1 MSDAEKILLIRLK
14 SIGDILFTL
23 PAVHRLRDNF
33 PRARL
38 SFMTSKEHAPIL
50 DGFAEVDETIALDR
64 ALFQQ
69 RRVKAI
75 WAHTLEVMR
84 RLRRGRFSLVVD
96 FQGYGETALLTWLTG
111 APERWGSV
119 YRGRRAW
126 AYTKGP
132 TRDDRIHPADWNLSL
147 LGQCGLKPGPVRN
160 EFHLPSDSVN
170 SALCCF
176 TEQHLDPARPT
187 LYLQPY
193 TSSPHKNWPLE
204 NYLVLAAHWRSRGL
218 QIIFGGGPADRLAL
232 EPAHNEGHVVSAGVP
247 MLTTAGLMKLS
258 TVVVGGDTGVLHL
271 AVAMGKRVVM
281 VVNSTRPRTFP
292 FGHPDWAVT
301 PRDSQP
307 AAGTEVGTVVKA
319 CASALT
325 AIGGFNLS

>member
-1 MSDAEKILLIRLK
+1 MSGAEKILLIRLK
-14 SIGDILFTL
+14 SFGDILFTL
-23 PAVHRLRDNF
+23 PAVHRVRDNF

-38 SFMTSKEHAPIL
+38 SFMTSKEHAQIL

-119 YRGRRAW
+119 YRDRRVW

-132 TRDDRIHPADWNLSL
+132 TRDDGIHPADWNLSL
-147 LGQCGLKPGPVRN
+147 LGQCGLKSSPVRN
-160 EFHLPSDSVN
+160 VFHLPSENVN

-176 TEQHLDPARPT
+176 TEQQLDPARPT

-193 TSSPHKNWPLE
+193 TSPPHKNCPLE
-204 NYLVLAAHWRSRGL
+204 NYLALAAHWRSRGL
-218 QIIFGGGPADRLAL
+218 QIILGGGPGDRLAL
-232 EPAHNEGHVVSAGVP
+232 EPVRDSGHVVS
-247 MLTTAGLMKLS
+247 
-258 TVVVGGDTGVLHL
+258 
-271 AVAMGKRVVM
+271 
-281 VVNSTRPRTFP
+281 
-292 FGHPDWAVT
+292 
-301 PRDSQP
+301 
-307 AAGTEVGTVVKA
+307 
-319 CASALT
+319 
-325 AIGGFNLS
+325 

>member
-1 MSDAEKILLIRLK
+1 
-14 SIGDILFTL
+14 
-23 PAVHRLRDNF
+23 
-33 PRARL
+33 
-38 SFMTSKEHAPIL
+38 
-50 DGFAEVDETIALDR
+50 
-64 ALFQQ
+64 
-69 RRVKAI
+69 
-75 WAHTLEVMR
+75 
-84 RLRRGRFSLVVD
+84 
-96 FQGYGETALLTWLTG
+96 
-111 APERWGSV
+111 
-119 YRGRRAW
+119 
-126 AYTKGP
+126 
-132 TRDDRIHPADWNLSL
+132 
-147 LGQCGLKPGPVRN
+147 
-160 EFHLPSDSVN
+160 VN

-204 NYLVLAAHWRSRGL
+204 NYLALAAHWRSHSL

-232 EPAHNEGHVVSAGVP
+232 EPARNDGHVVSAGVP

-258 TVVVGGDTGVLHL
+258 TLVVGGDTGVLHL

-307 AAGTEVGTVVKA
+307 MSGIEVGAVVKA

-325 AIGGFNLS
+325 EIGSADPS

>member
-23 PAVHRLRDNF
+23 PAVHRVRDNF

-38 SFMTSKEHAPIL
+38 SFLTSEEHAPIL
-50 DGFAEVDETIALDR
+50 DGFAEVDETIVLDR

-69 RRVKAI
+69 RRLKAI
-75 WAHTLEVMR
+75 WAHTFGLVR
-84 RLRRGRFSLVVD
+84 RLRRGRFSHVVD

-111 APERWGSV
+111 ARERWGSV
-119 YRGRRAW
+119 YRDRRAW

-193 TSSPHKNWPLE
+193 TSSRHKNWPLE
-204 NYLVLAAHWRSRGL
+204 NYLALAAHWRSHSL

-232 EPAHNEGHVVSAGVP
+232 EPARNDGHVVSAGVP

-258 TVVVGGDTGVLHL
+258 TLVVGGDTGVLHL

-307 AAGTEVGTVVKA
+307 MSGIEVGAVVKA

-325 AIGGFNLS
+325 AIGGGDPS